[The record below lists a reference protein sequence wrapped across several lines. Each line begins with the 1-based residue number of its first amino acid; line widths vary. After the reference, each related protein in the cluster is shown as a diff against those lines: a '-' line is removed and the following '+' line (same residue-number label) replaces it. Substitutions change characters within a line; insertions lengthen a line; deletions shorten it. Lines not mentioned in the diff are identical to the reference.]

1 MVPFFLSLGGNVGD
15 RVHYLKQAI
24 ERLSGSKGIWLKQIS
39 SIYETDPV
47 GFVDQPP
54 FLNMVVGGE
63 TSLTA
68 QELLVT
74 VLQVERDLGRV
85 REVRWGPR
93 TIDIDI
99 LTYGQEQ
106 MSNEDLEI
114 PHPRMKDR
122 LFVLIPFAEIAP
134 THLIAVDSHT
144 YKTTAQLVENVMDKS
159 GVRKWTSIGWETELE
174 PSES

>member
-1 MVPFFLSLGGNVGD
+1 MVSFFISLGGNVGD
-15 RVHYLKQAI
+15 RFHYLKKAVM
-24 ERLSGSKGIWLKQIS
+24 RLRQSEEIQLKVLS

-63 TSLTA
+63 TNLKA
-68 QELLVT
+68 EELLVT
-74 VLQVERDLGRV
+74 VLQIERELGRI

-99 LTYGQEQ
+99 LTYGQERFIGD
-106 MSNEDLEI
+106 DLEV

-122 LFVLIPFAEIAP
+122 LFVLIPFVEIAP
-134 THLIAVDSHT
+134 THLIAIDT
-144 YKTTAQLVENVMDKS
+144 TTFRTTAELLDNVMDKS
-159 GVRKWTSIGWETELE
+159 GVRKWKSIRIIGT
-174 PSES
+174 